1 MSYKKVMTIDEYI
14 KESESALRPLCEQAR
29 DLLRSAAPA
38 LREGLKWGAPNWSGN
53 SNVCGLG
60 AFSTHVDLFFF
71 FGAKLDDP
79 HGLLEGAGKG
89 MRHVKLFPGAK
100 IGEAGIRELIERAV
114 ALDAK
119 SS

>member
-1 MSYKKVMTIDEYI
+1 M
-14 KESESALRPLCEQAR
+14 
-29 DLLRSAAPA
+29 
-38 LREGLKWGAPNWSGN
+38 
-53 SNVCGLG
+53 
-60 AFSTHVDLFFF
+60 DLFFF